1 MITLQDYWMGRDT
14 QYAAELTPDIVQNA
28 LLLTQRITVLLE
40 HAAAENISPGID
52 EATCTCVASGWRPK
66 SVNEKTAN
74 ASATSLHLNGMGID
88 LREAPGRALAR
99 FCLRNL
105 DLLAKLELWMEDPR
119 WTPTW
124 VHLQSRAPGSNDR
137 VFIPSSAPPLVAAL
151 PEQMLA

>member
-1 MITLQDYWMGRDT
+1 MITLQDYWMGRDA
-14 QYAAELTPDIVQNA
+14 QYPADLTPEIVQNA
-28 LLLTQRITVLLE
+28 QSLMQRVATLLE
-40 HAAAENISPGID
+40 KAAAENVSPGID
-52 EATCTCVASGWRPK
+52 EATRTCVASGWRPK

-88 LREAPGRALAR
+88 LREAPSRALAR

-105 DLLAKLELWMEDPR
+105 DLLAELDLWMEDPR

-137 VFIPSSAPPLVAAL
+137 VFIPSDAPPLVAAL
-151 PEQMLA
+151 PEQTRA